1 VIDRRHLVAP
11 GELPAKLAERF
22 ADVPR
27 DVAKVALTCRNDVR
41 FAESTISRSAPSRNQ
56 AIIDKNYTTGIIV
69 PGEHADGN
77 IIPAISRKTV
87 TKKSGAAQRVTY
99 A

>member
-27 DVAKVALTCRNDVR
+27 DVA
-41 FAESTISRSAPSRNQ
+41 Q

-77 IIPAISRKTV
+77 IIPAISRKTA